1 MKTEAAK
8 SALTLQAF
16 HRLIF
21 AASVAVVAIPAEAAE
36 IHVEVHRADDAV
48 VIEASALV
56 DADAGTAWRVLTDYA
71 RYADFVPGLRSSQVL
86 SRHGSHLTVTQSGD
100 APVWLLRMP
109 FEITY
114 EVTEFPPFRVES
126 NGSAESLRRFDS
138 TYLLTPSPGGVRIDY
153 VGHLA
158 PRSALM
164 ARIEWMAARQSVVT
178 EFRALAEQI
187 ERVGAARA
195 GSATEERSPPMR

>member
-1 MKTEAAK
+1 MKTDAARF
-8 SALTLQAF
+8 AVTLRAF

-21 AASVAVVAIPAEAAE
+21 AASVALVAVPVEAAD

-56 DADAGTAWRVLTDYA
+56 DADAPTAWRVLTDYG

-86 SRHGSHLTVTQSGD
+86 SREGPRLTVTQSGD
-100 APVWLLRMP
+100 ALLWLLRMP

-164 ARIEWMAARQSVVT
+164 GRIEWMAARQSVVT

-195 GSATEERSPPMR
+195 SSATEERSPSVR